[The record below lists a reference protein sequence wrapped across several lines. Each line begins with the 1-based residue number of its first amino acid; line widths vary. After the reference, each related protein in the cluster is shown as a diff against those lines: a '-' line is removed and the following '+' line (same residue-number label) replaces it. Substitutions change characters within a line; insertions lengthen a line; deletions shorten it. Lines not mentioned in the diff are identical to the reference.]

1 MSFLVSKPER
11 IRRWVSEKFIVE
23 GLRDLELFGGKY
35 SMALRHHFRI
45 IITILLLTRSLC
57 RS

>member
-23 GLRDLELFGGKY
+23 GLRDLELFGGESPK
-35 SMALRHHFRI
+35 SREQ
-45 IITILLLTRSLC
+45 
-57 RS
+57 